1 MLLQESLY
9 EGVLF
14 SCCFLVGEVS
24 VCPLCE
30 VVFKRCPER
39 GMLVVSGLAGV
50 FNDVVGFGLC
60 LLPVFR
66 GHVVEQALLLRS
78 PDALHVYRRNNP
90 ILFVVSLILGSETH
104 IGAF

>member
-50 FNDVVGFGLC
+50 FNDVVGFS
-60 LLPVFR
+60 VT
-66 GHVVEQALLLRS
+66 
-78 PDALHVYRRNNP
+78 LHVSKR
-90 ILFVVSLILGSETH
+90 
-104 IGAF
+104 GAFKEAL

>member
-39 GMLVVSGLAGV
+39 GMLVVSGL
-50 FNDVVGFGLC
+50 VGTC
-60 LLPVFR
+60 
-66 GHVVEQALLLRS
+66 ALS
-78 PDALHVYRRNNP
+78 V
-90 ILFVVSLILGSETH
+90 
-104 IGAF
+104 

>member
-50 FNDVVGFGLC
+50 FNDVVGFGC
-60 LLPVFR
+60 CFVVVFPLNSN
-66 GHVVEQALLLRS
+66 AC
-78 PDALHVYRRNNP
+78 
-90 ILFVVSLILGSETH
+90 ILFVVVSHFFCPFLQLLVTTVN
-104 IGAF
+104 